1 MLEHQRRGRG
11 NDSLAGFKTPPGN
24 PPLGPFAGQLLHF
37 HSADNSIKLDWTT
50 QFSVVTVGWTV
61 QFSHIEAH
69 VVGATTNRDDPV
81 SSRLTKAK
89 EPTMTAP
96 DLAGTTALV
105 TGATSGIGRATSV
118 LLSNR
123 GAHVL
128 VSGRDAARGESVVHE
143 IRAADGK
150 ADFVAAELGD
160 AESVRRLA
168 RDAVQLGG
176 GKIDMLV
183 NNAGIFPSG
192 PTAEA
197 SDEDIDSVYAVN
209 VKAPFIL
216 VASLAP
222 GMAERGK
229 GSIVNVLTMVA
240 HFGMTG
246 MGLYGSSKAALMLLT
261 RSWAAEFGHAGVRV
275 NAVSPGPTRTE
286 GTAPMGGQL
295 DVLASFGPAGRPAAP
310 AEIANAI
317 AFLASDDA
325 SFVHGAVLDVDG
337 GRNAV

>member
-1 MLEHQRRGRG
+1 
-11 NDSLAGFKTPPGN
+11 
-24 PPLGPFAGQLLHF
+24 
-37 HSADNSIKLDWTT
+37 
-50 QFSVVTVGWTV
+50 
-61 QFSHIEAH
+61 
-69 VVGATTNRDDPV
+69 
-81 SSRLTKAK
+81 
-89 EPTMTAP
+89 MTSP

-105 TGATSGIGRATSV
+105 TGGTSGIGRATSV
-118 LLSNR
+118 LLAGR
-123 GAHVL
+123 GANVL
-128 VSGRDAARGESVVHE
+128 VSGRDAARGDAVANE
-143 IRAADGK
+143 IRAAGGK

-160 AESVRRLA
+160 AESVRALA
-168 RDAVQLGG
+168 RAAVQLGD
-176 GKIDMLV
+176 GKIDILV

-192 PTAEA
+192 PTAGT

-240 HFGMTG
+240 HFGMAG

-261 RSWAAEFGHAGVRV
+261 RAWAAEFGPAGVRV

-286 GTAPMGGQL
+286 GTEPMGGQL
-295 DVLASFGPAGRPAAP
+295 DALASAGPAGRPAAP

-317 AFLASDDA
+317 AFLAGDDA

>member
-1 MLEHQRRGRG
+1 M
-11 NDSLAGFKTPPGN
+11 
-24 PPLGPFAGQLLHF
+24 
-37 HSADNSIKLDWTT
+37 
-50 QFSVVTVGWTV
+50 
-61 QFSHIEAH
+61 
-69 VVGATTNRDDPV
+69 
-81 SSRLTKAK
+81 SSTGLV
-89 EPTMTAP
+89 
-96 DLAGTTALV
+96 GTTALV

-118 LLSNR
+118 LIADR

-128 VSGRDAARGESVVHE
+128 VSGRDAGRGDSVVDE
-143 IRAADGK
+143 IHTAGGK

-160 AESVRRLA
+160 AEAVRTLA
-168 RDAVQLGG
+168 REAIDLGG
-176 GKIDMLV
+176 GKIDILV
-183 NNAGIFPSG
+183 NNAGIFPFG
-192 PTAEA
+192 PTPGA

-261 RSWAAEFGHAGVRV
+261 RAWAAEFGPAGVRV

-286 GTAPMGGQL
+286 GTEPMGDQL
-295 DVLASFGPAGRPAAP
+295 DVLASAGPAGRPAAP

-317 AFLASDDA
+317 AFLVSDDA